1 MKRDVQEKTAE
12 KVRRM
17 LVSAGAALL
26 LGGCAPVADSPA
38 PTTAEESRATETV
51 AAVER
56 PANSV
61 PSSLKTR
68 LEAAIEQVRQRELY
82 TNNAFWTIF
91 HGILGLGP
99 GLALTD
105 PNTQTKVNALDYI
118 FGGNF
123 AYGEIRGMRFIPTDA
138 GLDVQTGPTFVG
150 QGHQDQFIAEIAQWD
165 TPPDKK
171 VVVYGREYS
180 LMDFVHEVKAH
191 SRPTGQELS
200 WAIVVLAQY
209 IGTDF
214 EWTNRFGEKLHF
226 EDVVRFELDASVNQA
241 ACGGTHRLFGLTWAY
256 HLHMKNGGKR
266 EGIWKEVADKLD
278 QHVAMAKEYQNPDGA
293 FSSLYFRGKGSTT
306 DPKDRLGAAGHTL
319 EWLAAWLPDDQL
331 REQWMQDGA
340 NAVALMILD
349 IQSSEMESGALYH
362 ATHGLILYY
371 RRVFGWEKFE
381 SQLEPTLAEQNG
393 GFSRPTSQSGIPVPP
408 PEPKDEPTTGGD
420 ATSTTDSDGN
430 SKPAPTESP
439 TSKTG
444 ANKAENPAV
453 TPVSA
458 NSPPTSPK

>member
-1 MKRDVQEKTAE
+1 MSYRSGGGNGKRWMIAT
-12 KVRRM
+12 
-17 LVSAGAALL
+17 SAALL

-38 PTTAEESRATETV
+38 PSASEVAKSAEVV
-51 AAVER
+51 AVKPQTPL
-56 PANSV
+56 PA
-61 PSSLKTR
+61 SLKTR

-99 GLALTD
+99 GLAITD
-105 PNTQTKVNALDYI
+105 PNTQTKVNALDYV

-123 AYGEIRGMRFIPTDA
+123 AYGEIRGMRFIPTSA
-138 GLDVQTGPTFVG
+138 GLDVQTGPTFIG
-150 QGHQDQFIAEIAQWD
+150 QGHQDQFIAEIAQWN

-171 VVVYGREYS
+171 VIVYGREYT

-191 SRPTGQELS
+191 VRPTGQELS

-214 EWTNRFGEKLHF
+214 EWTNRFGEKLHYN
-226 EDVVRFELDASVNQA
+226 DVVRFELEASVNQA

-256 HLHMKNGGKR
+256 HLHMQNGGKK

-331 REQWMQDGA
+331 KEQWMQDGA
-340 NAVALMILD
+340 NAVSLMILD
-349 IQSSEMESGALYH
+349 LQSAEMESGALYH
-362 ATHGLILYY
+362 AVHGLILYY
-371 RRVFGWEKFE
+371 RRVFGWEKFD
-381 SQLEPTLAEQNG
+381 SQLQPTLAEQNS
-393 GFSRPTSQSGIPVPP
+393 GFSQPTKTEVPAPP
-408 PEPKDEPTTGGD
+408 PDSSEPAAAKADEP
-420 ATSTTDSDGN
+420 ATDPTPKSP
-430 SKPAPTESP
+430 PAESP

-444 ANKAENPAV
+444 DSQAGKNAV

-458 NSPPTSPK
+458 NSPPTTPK